1 MRRHWSSSG
10 LLASLPTAAAA
21 AAAAV
26 ARANIH
32 LYTVSM
38 VTTTREKG
46 VERGREE
53 QRASKGESERG
64 YTERRRKWS
73 YCHRTGMS
81 AVMNWELPPRQRRA
95 ERCFNPSVSATSQLY

>member
-10 LLASLPTAAAA
+10 LLASLPTAA

-53 QRASKGESERG
+53 QRASKGESER
-64 YTERRRKWS
+64 E
-73 YCHRTGMS
+73 
-81 AVMNWELPPRQRRA
+81 AIQREDGSGA
-95 ERCFNPSVSATSQLY
+95 IAIGLACQQ